1 MHAALTAWHLN
12 PNSHVLADRPG
23 GLSEYRV
30 EDGRVEDLGDT
41 AKVGLGE
48 KLARAV
54 LHLLPLLL
62 VTIGIGLVYWN
73 ERRPLP
79 SLLVLLLFP
88 MSGLLPYLRRR
99 YGCWLPSLLALA
111 GFAVGAHLG
120 EMAHIEAVAAPPGA
134 EKLLLSTNLVTVPQG
149 FEEVRKTLQSQ
160 LTGEPRRLK
169 LYQYSWSWG
178 TALLVVDAGKV
189 VEVEVPSQT
198 VQSRLGLETMKGR
211 LYPEADAHL
220 RKLVSV
226 PGISCDIGEQWW
238 FPTATGMLKIS
249 TAYGF
254 RLDGSAVYEGDHQL
268 FRLGDELDS
277 RSLDRFKY
285 EHPIG
290 YVCKQEGAEP
300 VIIRID
306 SQGRVTKIGNSDF
319 SSWE

>member
-1 MHAALTAWHLN
+1 ME
-12 PNSHVLADRPG
+12 S
-23 GLSEYRV
+23 
-30 EDGRVEDLGDT
+30 LGET
-41 AKVGLGE
+41 PKVGLGE

-62 VTIGIGLVYWN
+62 ATSGLGLVYWD

-79 SLLVLLLFP
+79 SLLLLLLFP
-88 MSGLLPYLRRR
+88 MSGLLPYLRSR
-99 YGCWLPSLLALA
+99 YGCWLPSLLAIA

-120 EMAHIEAVAAPPGA
+120 EMTHMDAVAAPPGA
-134 EKLLLSTNLVTVPQG
+134 EKLFLSTNLLTVPQG
-149 FEEVRKTLQSQ
+149 FEEARKTLQPQ
-160 LTGEPRRLK
+160 LTGEPRRLE
-169 LYQYSWSWG
+169 LYQYNWSWG

-198 VQSRLGLETMKGR
+198 VQSRLGLETIKGR
-211 LYPEADAHL
+211 PYPEADAHL
-220 RKLVSV
+220 RKIVSV

-238 FPTATGMLKIS
+238 FPTAAGPVKIS

-277 RSLDRFKY
+277 RSLSRFKY
-285 EHPIG
+285 EHPTG

-300 VIIRID
+300 VVIRTD
-306 SQGRVTKIGNSDF
+306 SQGRVARIGNYNF